1 MVGYGGSL
9 VGYGGGGSVKE
20 LLFESID
27 SLSGGADGLL
37 LRFSY
42 TLVKS
47 VLSFFSGIFHP

>member
-20 LLFESID
+20 LLLELTD
-27 SLSGGADGLL
+27 SLNGGADGLL

-42 TLVKS
+42 TFVKS
-47 VLSFFSGIFHP
+47 VASFFSGIFHP